1 MAYLWFYFVATLIR
15 VDAARALLS
24 TSFGGSRRRV
34 FTALP
39 VRVSAEC
46 FFNAR
51 DQIGGQR
58 ARRRPRRRALLW
70 ATSRVF
76 LRKTRYSASR
86 RLHPSPSL
94 NTSINTWPRAVTETR
109 GGQYTA
115 IHCCSTCSAPREV
128 QRSNPEASRVVSGSE
143 RNEKK
148 TKRGASAP
156 SPSSL
161 APARGQW

>member
-1 MAYLWFYFVATLIR
+1 MLGTKSVVNARGAAL
-15 VDAARALLS
+15 DAARYYGL
-24 TSFGGSRRRV
+24 
-34 FTALP
+34 
-39 VRVSAEC
+39 
-46 FFNAR
+46 
-51 DQIGGQR
+51 
-58 ARRRPRRRALLW
+58 RRASSSERR
-70 ATSRVF
+70 A
-76 LRKTRYSASR
+76 YSASR

-115 IHCCSTCSAPREV
+115 TYGCSTCSAPREV